1 MSGCVWTTI
10 TSTRG
15 RRFATSRF
23 WRRPYRPSFERT
35 ALIKP
40 NLRLVEP
47 EKPAAR
53 ARLAGSALFVM
64 AATLG
69 STILGFSRE
78 VVNARYYG
86 TRWEMDAFLAATVIP
101 MILFGVFN
109 GALVSALVPTF
120 SEYIAHG
127 KDEEAW
133 RLANTIIN
141 GLLIMLT
148 VGAILGYFLA
158 PYYVPLIA
166 HGFPA
171 PEAGVTIRMT
181 RWLMPSIVAVSISG
195 VLSAILNAHHRF
207 RAASLTGIALNAV
220 TITCVLLLHRQI
232 GIYAVVLGT
241 ALGLFAQMLVQVPAL
256 LKTRKYRFTLDLH
269 HPGLHRM
276 WELLGP
282 IIVGSA
288 AGQIALFFDRYF
300 ASTLSPGFMA
310 GMNYAT
316 KLVNFPQQIFA
327 AAIATVIFPLL
338 ASQFA
343 RENRIAVAGSVTL
356 GLRLVNF
363 ITIPSVCALM
373 VLAYPMVQTLFER
386 GSFHAS
392 STALCAGLLPYAAV
406 GLVALAANVVL
417 TRCAFACKE
426 VSWTVAISVFTVVVN
441 VLLSLLWLQPLG
453 ARGLL
458 LANSVSQTMQAV
470 MLLVLVGRLV
480 PRLDWRTL
488 GVSALKICISSAIM
502 VGTLHW
508 IAALGVQPPHFF
520 AARAWFLF
528 GQIAIGSLAFVA
540 SALVLNVEELT
551 IALHLIMQKF
561 ERNLPSPPE
570 NRDVPIA

>member
-1 MSGCVWTTI
+1 
-10 TSTRG
+10 
-15 RRFATSRF
+15 
-23 WRRPYRPSFERT
+23 
-35 ALIKP
+35 
-40 NLRLVEP
+40 
-47 EKPAAR
+47 
-53 ARLAGSALFVM
+53 M

-69 STILGFSRE
+69 STVLGFGRE

-109 GALVSALVPTF
+109 GALLSALVPTF

-127 KDEEAW
+127 DDDEAW

-141 GLLIMLT
+141 GLFIVLSVCAL
-148 VGAILGYFLA
+148 LGYLLA

-166 HGFPA
+166 HGFPK
-171 PEAGVTIRMT
+171 PEMGVTIRMT
-181 RWLMPSIVAVSISG
+181 RWLMPSIVAVSLSG
-195 VLSAILNAHHRF
+195 VLSAVLNAHQRF
-207 RAASLTGIALNAV
+207 RSAALTGIALNVV
-220 TITCVLLLHRQI
+220 TIACVVLLHRSI

-256 LKTRKYRFTLDLH
+256 LLTGKYRFTLDVH
-269 HPGLHRM
+269 HPGLVRM
-276 WELLGP
+276 WNLLGP
-282 IIVGSA
+282 IIVGGA

-300 ASTLSPGFMA
+300 ASTLSPGYMA

-316 KLVNFPQQIFA
+316 KLVNFPYQIFA

-338 ASQFA
+338 ASHFA
-343 RENRIAVAGSVTL
+343 RENRGAVGSSVTL

-363 ITIPSVCALM
+363 ITIPSVCALV

-386 GSFHAS
+386 GSFQAT

-441 VLLSLLWLQPLG
+441 VLLSLLWLPSLG

-458 LANSVSQTMQAV
+458 LANSVSQSLQAL
-470 MLLVLVGRLV
+470 MLLVLVKRLV
-480 PRLDWRTL
+480 PRLDWRVL
-488 GVSALKICISSAIM
+488 GISALKICVSSAVM
-502 VGTLHW
+502 VGALHW
-508 IAALGVQPPHFF
+508 IAALGVQPPQSFV
-520 AARAWFLF
+520 ARAWFLF
-528 GQIAIGSLAFVA
+528 GQIAIGGLAFVA
-540 SALVLNVEELT
+540 SALVLNVEELQ
-551 IALHLIMQKF
+551 IAARLLMQKF
-561 ERNLPSPPE
+561 ERNVPSAPE
-570 NRDVPIA
+570 NREVPIA